1 MNSLRYFWRV
11 VEGIELPG
19 QAVLDVRKLGFWAS
33 LNQPYRL
40 PGPMAGLVQFGSF
53 ADNLG
58 IQRTGC
64 YTVLDMEEEA
74 IITEV
79 RPGTQRSLGEGLDI
93 NFLQVSFRLLR
104 RTRYEDHG
112 YKVTLKS
119 PAWLS
124 QLEPSA
130 PLNGYLM
137 ERGEFSAEL
146 AKDERINEDLKVT
159 VEVTDV

>member
-1 MNSLRYFWRV
+1 
-11 VEGIELPG
+11 
-19 QAVLDVRKLGFWAS
+19 
-33 LNQPYRL
+33 
-40 PGPMAGLVQFGSF
+40 
-53 ADNLG
+53 
-58 IQRTGC
+58 
-64 YTVLDMEEEA
+64 MEEEA

-93 NFLQVSFRLLR
+93 NFLQVSFRVLR
-104 RTRYEDHG
+104 RSRARDTRTIG

-137 ERGEFSAEL
+137 EHGEFTAEL

>member
-1 MNSLRYFWRV
+1 
-11 VEGIELPG
+11 
-19 QAVLDVRKLGFWAS
+19 
-33 LNQPYRL
+33 
-40 PGPMAGLVQFGSF
+40 
-53 ADNLG
+53 
-58 IQRTGC
+58 
-64 YTVLDMEEEA
+64 MEEEA

-104 RTRYEDHG
+104 QTRYKDHG

-137 ERGEFSAEL
+137 EHGEFSAEL
-146 AKDERINEDLKVT
+146 ANDERINEDLKVT

>member
-1 MNSLRYFWRV
+1 MQEAEREAAPSKR
-11 VEGIELPG
+11 
-19 QAVLDVRKLGFWAS
+19 RKA
-33 LNQPYRL
+33 LNQYKSTTK
-40 PGPMAGLVQFGSF
+40 AGFTSVQRS
-53 ADNLG
+53 N
-58 IQRTGC
+58 C

-112 YKVTLKS
+112 YKVTLKC

-137 ERGEFSAEL
+137 EHGEFSAEL
-146 AKDERINEDLKVT
+146 TKDKRINEDLKVT

>member
-1 MNSLRYFWRV
+1 MERADQGEFAEIIGV
-11 VEGIELPG
+11 PVIERGKGNWWIRTKDCDPIRLWNGLSNILPH
-19 QAVLDVRKLGFWAS
+19 FAS
-33 LNQPYRL
+33 
-40 PGPMAGLVQFGSF
+40 
-53 ADNLG
+53 DNLG
-58 IQRTGC
+58 IQRTSC

-74 IITEV
+74 IITAV
-79 RPGTQRSLGEGLDI
+79 RPGTQRSLGEVLDI
-93 NFLQVSFRLLR
+93 NFLQVSFRVLR
-104 RTRYEDHG
+104 RSRYRDHG

-137 ERGEFSAEL
+137 EHGEFSAEL
-146 AKDERINEDLKVT
+146 TKDERINEDLKVT

>member
-1 MNSLRYFWRV
+1 
-11 VEGIELPG
+11 
-19 QAVLDVRKLGFWAS
+19 
-33 LNQPYRL
+33 
-40 PGPMAGLVQFGSF
+40 
-53 ADNLG
+53 
-58 IQRTGC
+58 
-64 YTVLDMEEEA
+64 MEEEA

-79 RPGTQRSLGEGLDI
+79 RAGTQRSLGEGLDI
-93 NFLQVSFRLLR
+93 NFLQVSFRVLR
-104 RTRYEDHG
+104 RSRYRDRG

-137 ERGEFSAEL
+137 EHGEFTAEL
-146 AKDERINEDLKVT
+146 AKDERINQDLKVT

>member
-1 MNSLRYFWRV
+1 MKDRASRSGCTRRQKTWFLGKFESTLSPAPGRLRV
-11 VEGIELPG
+11 DG
-19 QAVLDVRKLGFWAS
+19 
-33 LNQPYRL
+33 
-40 PGPMAGLVQFGSF
+40 GLVQFGSF
-53 ADNLG
+53 ASDNLG

>member
-1 MNSLRYFWRV
+1 
-11 VEGIELPG
+11 
-19 QAVLDVRKLGFWAS
+19 
-33 LNQPYRL
+33 
-40 PGPMAGLVQFGSF
+40 
-53 ADNLG
+53 
-58 IQRTGC
+58 
-64 YTVLDMEEEA
+64 MEEEA

-93 NFLQVSFRLLR
+93 NFLQVSFRVLR
-104 RTRYEDHG
+104 RSRYRDRG

-119 PAWLS
+119 PTWLS

-130 PLNGYLM
+130 PLSGYLM
-137 ERGEFSAEL
+137 EHGEFSAEL

>member
-1 MNSLRYFWRV
+1 
-11 VEGIELPG
+11 
-19 QAVLDVRKLGFWAS
+19 
-33 LNQPYRL
+33 
-40 PGPMAGLVQFGSF
+40 
-53 ADNLG
+53 
-58 IQRTGC
+58 
-64 YTVLDMEEEA
+64 MEEEA

-93 NFLQVSFRLLR
+93 NFLQVSFRVLR
-104 RTRYEDHG
+104 RSRYQNHG

-137 ERGEFSAEL
+137 EHGEFSAEL
-146 AKDERINEDLKVT
+146 TKDERINEDLKVT

>member
-1 MNSLRYFWRV
+1 
-11 VEGIELPG
+11 
-19 QAVLDVRKLGFWAS
+19 
-33 LNQPYRL
+33 
-40 PGPMAGLVQFGSF
+40 
-53 ADNLG
+53 
-58 IQRTGC
+58 
-64 YTVLDMEEEA
+64 MEEEA

-93 NFLQVSFRLLR
+93 NFLQVSFRVLR
-104 RTRYEDHG
+104 RSRYEDHG

-119 PAWLS
+119 PVWLS

-137 ERGEFSAEL
+137 EHGEFSAEL
-146 AKDERINEDLKVT
+146 IKDERINEDLKVT

>member
-1 MNSLRYFWRV
+1 MSHGLN
-11 VEGIELPG
+11 
-19 QAVLDVRKLGFWAS
+19 ALDVRKLDFWAG
-33 LNQPYRL
+33 LNPTLSPARAD
-40 PGPMAGLVQFGSF
+40 GGLVQFGSF
-53 ADNLG
+53 ASDNLG

-79 RPGTQRSLGEGLDI
+79 RPRTQRSLGEGLDI
-93 NFLQVSFRLLR
+93 NFLQVSFRVLR
-104 RTRYEDHG
+104 RSRYEDHG

-130 PLNGYLM
+130 PPRRSPRPCATDQNHCSG
-137 ERGEFSAEL
+137 RGRDDGRRSHKGCLDRAAAFRY
-146 AKDERINEDLKVT
+146 DRC
-159 VEVTDV
+159 

>member
-1 MNSLRYFWRV
+1 LTVLPKVARKNPGSQSAKGLSSFGV

-19 QAVLDVRKLGFWAS
+19 QAVLDVRKLDFWAG
-33 LNQPYRL
+33 LNPTLSPARAD
-40 PGPMAGLVQFGSF
+40 GGLVQFGSF
-53 ADNLG
+53 ASDNLG

-79 RPGTQRSLGEGLDI
+79 RPGTQRSLGEGLDV
-93 NFLQVSFRLLR
+93 NFLQVSFRVLR
-104 RTRYEDHG
+104 RSRYRDRG

-130 PLNGYLM
+130 PLSP
-137 ERGEFSAEL
+137 EISSWEQKSS
-146 AKDERINEDLKVT
+146 
-159 VEVTDV
+159 EVF

>member
-1 MNSLRYFWRV
+1 MLLRKAEAKIGGSNWCATKYRFS
-11 VEGIELPG
+11 
-19 QAVLDVRKLGFWAS
+19 AS
-33 LNQPYRL
+33 CFL
-40 PGPMAGLVQFGSF
+40 S
-53 ADNLG
+53 
-58 IQRTGC
+58 

-93 NFLQVSFRLLR
+93 NFLQVRFRVLR
-104 RTRYEDHG
+104 RSRYRDRG

-137 ERGEFSAEL
+137 EHGEFSAEL
-146 AKDERINEDLKVT
+146 IKDERINEDLKVT

>member
-1 MNSLRYFWRV
+1 
-11 VEGIELPG
+11 
-19 QAVLDVRKLGFWAS
+19 
-33 LNQPYRL
+33 
-40 PGPMAGLVQFGSF
+40 
-53 ADNLG
+53 
-58 IQRTGC
+58 
-64 YTVLDMEEEA
+64 MEEDA

-93 NFLQVSFRLLR
+93 NFLQVSFRVLR
-104 RTRYEDHG
+104 CSSYRDHG

-130 PLNGYLM
+130 PFNGYLM
-137 ERGEFSAEL
+137 EHGEFNAEL
-146 AKDERINEDLKVT
+146 AKDERINEGLKVT